1 MKTFDALTDAQID
14 AKIEHAARTFQT
26 YRRTPL
32 AERAG
37 RMLRAA
43 EILEAEQG
51 VFGRMMTTEMGKL
64 VKAGSEEAAKC
75 AWGCRFYAE
84 HAARML
90 ADEPVQS
97 TATKSFVRYQ
107 PLGPILAVMPWNFPF
122 WQVFRL
128 AAPALMAGNVV
139 LLKHAS
145 NVPQCALMI
154 EDIIRRAGFP
164 DGAFQTLLIRSGPGP
179 ARARRSARG
188 GRFADGQRAGR
199 PQVAGAAGRQIKKTV
214 LELGGSDP
222 FIVMPSADMRAA
234 IETAVKARV
243 VNSGQSCIAAKR
255 FIVAEAVA
263 DAFERGFTEK
273 MRALKVGDPLDPPT
287 EVGPLATRAVLTDL
301 DDQVRRSVAAGARV
315 LTGGQPLDR
324 PGNYYA
330 PTVLTDIKPGSPA
343 YNEELFGP
351 VAALF
356 RVRDIDEA
364 IRLANDTSFGLGSSV
379 PFGFGGANLGN
390 LYRAMSD
397 DHAHAVLDAAWN
409 AGIRHFDTAPHYG
422 LGLSERRLGAF
433 LAGKPRAEYVL
444 STKVGRLLRPT
455 PERAGRTDDAHGF
468 AVPAAFERVWD
479 SSADGVRR
487 SLDESL
493 RRLGLDRVDVLYLH
507 DPDESGTDLD
517 RRWTPACRRWPGC
530 ARPAWSRR
538 WASAPSRSRRCSAP
552 PAPGC
557 PTCSWWPAATRCWS
571 SRRPPS
577 CCPSAGRGTSAW
589 SSPGCSTP
597 GCWPPPP
604 RSPEPTTSTPRRRP
618 RCSSRR
624 RGCARCAPA
633 TGCSCRWRPCSSRCA
648 SRPSGRSCWAAA
660 TPSRWRRTWPGRR
673 SRCPRRSGTTS
684 RPRG

>member
-1 MKTFDALTDAQID
+1 MPIATINPATAETLKTFDALTDAQID
-14 AKIEHAARTFQT
+14 ARIQHAARTFQT

-32 AERAG
+32 EERAG

-43 EILEAEQG
+43 QILESEQS

-97 TATKSFVRYQ
+97 TATESFVRYQ

-154 EDIIRRAGFP
+154 EEIFRRAGFP
-164 DGAFQTLLIRSGPGP
+164 DGAFQTLLIGSEQV
-179 ARARRSARG
+179 
-188 GRFADGQRAGR
+188 QRVLDDPRVAGASLTGSEQAGR
-199 PQVAGAAGRQIKKTV
+199 QVAGAAGRQIKKTV

-222 FIVMPSADMRAA
+222 FIVMPSADLAAA

-263 DAFERGFTEK
+263 DAFERGFTAK
-273 MRALKVGDPLDPPT
+273 MGALKVGDPLDPAT
-287 EVGPLATRAVLTDL
+287 EVGPLATKSVLTDL

-330 PTVLTDIKPGSPA
+330 PTVLTDIRPGSPA
-343 YNEELFGP
+343 YTEELFGP

-356 RVRDIDEA
+356 RVGDIDEA

-379 PFGFGGANLGN
+379 WTNDAAERARFTDEIEAGQVFVNGMVVSDPRLPFGGVKHSGYGRELGI
-390 LYRAMSD
+390 Y
-397 DHAHAVLDAAWN
+397 
-409 AGIRHFDTAPHYG
+409 GIREFVNVKT
-422 LGLSERRLGAF
+422 
-433 LAGKPRAEYVL
+433 
-444 STKVGRLLRPT
+444 
-455 PERAGRTDDAHGF
+455 
-468 AVPAAFERVWD
+468 VWIHD
-479 SSADGVRR
+479 SGGSRGSAT
-487 SLDESL
+487 E
-493 RRLGLDRVDVLYLH
+493 
-507 DPDESGTDLD
+507 
-517 RRWTPACRRWPGC
+517 
-530 ARPAWSRR
+530 
-538 WASAPSRSRRCSAP
+538 
-552 PAPGC
+552 
-557 PTCSWWPAATRCWS
+557 
-571 SRRPPS
+571 
-577 CCPSAGRGTSAW
+577 
-589 SSPGCSTP
+589 
-597 GCWPPPP
+597 
-604 RSPEPTTSTPRRRP
+604 
-618 RCSSRR
+618 
-624 RGCARCAPA
+624 
-633 TGCSCRWRPCSSRCA
+633 
-648 SRPSGRSCWAAA
+648 
-660 TPSRWRRTWPGRR
+660 
-673 SRCPRRSGTTS
+673 
-684 RPRG
+684 